1 MASPRKVK
9 LAVIGNLPTHYRRP
23 LWEALAQTF
32 DADFFFTS
40 RGGERYWSKDHSPE
54 FGAFRVLPAKPPWRF
69 VGTLIR
75 GRYDCILFGLV
86 GRLTPLEVWFAAS
99 SSRTPIILWTG
110 IWQHP
115 TTFFHRLSRPVVR
128 YLYRSAD
135 AVLVYGPHIAEHVA
149 ADSGRRE
156 GVHSAPNA
164 VDNEAFRR
172 LVPQAEIVR
181 LRRDLQLPDGPIA
194 IYVGRLEEEKGLQ
207 LLLRALGRTK
217 SLAGLIIVGSGS
229 CEEELK
235 RLASELDLTDRV
247 RFAGY
252 VENKNLAPYFDVSDF
267 LVLPSITTSRFKE
280 PWGLVANEAM
290 NRGRTVVASTA
301 VGAVAGGLIVDRVT
315 GLVVPEQNEEALAT
329 AMDELTRDGQLR
341 TALGA
346 QARRHVLAWS
356 VEKAVAIVEEVV
368 ASVLADRSKAK
379 ESVVE

>member
-1 MASPRKVK
+1 
-9 LAVIGNLPTHYRRP
+9 
-23 LWEALAQTF
+23 
-32 DADFFFTS
+32 
-40 RGGERYWSKDHSPE
+40 
-54 FGAFRVLPAKPPWRF
+54 
-69 VGTLIR
+69 
-75 GRYDCILFGLV
+75 
-86 GRLTPLEVWFAAS
+86 
-99 SSRTPIILWTG
+99 
-110 IWQHP
+110 
-115 TTFFHRLSRPVVR
+115 
-128 YLYRSAD
+128 
-135 AVLVYGPHIAEHVA
+135 
-149 ADSGRRE
+149 
-156 GVHSAPNA
+156 
-164 VDNEAFRR
+164 
-172 LVPQAEIVR
+172 VPQAEIVR